1 MVISKRK
8 EKQMPTKKE
17 LEDQVKYLQQEL
29 EKAKKSAVSP
39 VQMSDELPF
48 EDMGVKYEEAVTD
61 IDFSEIESELSDLFK
76 ELKSFTKEYP
86 MMSMV
91 GAGLL
96 GILIGRLVSK

>member
-1 MVISKRK
+1 
-8 EKQMPTKKE
+8 MPTKKE
-17 LEDQVKYLQQEL
+17 LEEQVKYLQQEL
-29 EKAKKSAVSP
+29 ENAKKTTATR
-39 VQMSDELPF
+39 VQTTGELPF
-48 EDMGVKYEEAVTD
+48 EDKQIEYEEAVTD
-61 IDFSEIESELSDLFK
+61 IDFKEIESELSELLK